1 MPTIKLR
8 RDTAAN
14 WTSVNPVLNEGEMGL
29 ETDTNKL
36 KIGDGYN
43 TWSDRGYINTDT
55 AYGTFNPSSTRSY
68 TGSSASDGLG
78 VKPIIAG
85 DRNVIDNTGQ
95 GQIKIH
101 TAETGSLE
109 RTLVSP
115 NSGDAN
121 YVGWGGSGK
130 LSADATFLAT
140 VEYEGSGVP
149 SNALIHIHNLTTGA
163 LVNTVT
169 RAIASTDYNG
179 SEFNWGANIH
189 LRGNY
194 LLVSSSKGTAGGQT
208 EAGSVQVYKTATGD
222 WTDMALHGTVDNP
235 SPAASDQWGDSISI
249 LGEFALVGCP
259 SKTVSSQ
266 ANAGSVS
273 VVHMEDLSVVSTID
287 NPSPA
292 EGDSFGSS
300 VDFMTDYE
308 HIAIGCEGDEEG
320 AEDNSGAVYIYK
332 TTAGDWTDGSQV
344 TRISNPNSNTFNAG
358 DKFGSSVSS
367 YGKYLAV
374 AAKDEDN
381 TSAPAPDYTS
391 ISLEATIANPTPGD
405 NDFFGTGVAM
415 SDSYYAISSPGD
427 NNKLGA
433 VYVYDRA
440 TGNLLQTIV
449 NPNLDNTQTSDGD
462 KFGNMMA
469 MTDNYLACASPG
481 EDAGDGDNRI
491 YIFNPSTG
499 TLLRSILPPN
509 NALTARFTIMSMTDS
524 VLGFGVFTPTGTS
537 YWASDTVHQVLLY
550 DPSTGNLTATLNNPN
565 PYGSANGEAFGYT
578 VAMNDSYIAV
588 SAARE
593 DSASNTEVGVVHLFD
608 TSGGFLRVI
617 ESPDDNAYL
626 NFGQSVDVSNDYLV
640 VGAPSYD
647 SNTENNV
654 GRVYV
659 FNPSDGSHLRTIENP
674 NPQGTGVSDGFGYRM
689 RVDGSKFVTLAN
701 GEDIGGIINNR
712 PAYVYDAATGN
723 LLSTLENPSSENA
736 QYGWDMEFSGRDI
749 IIGSP
754 NHDATGDDYGIAYH
768 WKAPLGE
775 GATGTVDYSQ
785 SSLDATLEGT
795 GYTPGVRGAAGFGEV
810 SAISSDGS
818 YAVTGTEEAWVSS
831 TGSSYTGEVSVIDTS
846 TNSVVHT
853 LNNPNSGQHYFGS
866 GVAINNTF
874 TAVGAKYE
882 TVNGQS
888 RQGRVYIFSNA
899 TGSLVHTINSPNSG
913 SNVHFGEALAM
924 DETHLVIGEPNN
936 TSSKKVH
943 LYSVD
948 SSSASLVWTSTRS
961 DAESA
966 WGSRVALSD
975 SYVAVGT
982 DNGNAASVLSR
993 SNGSIL
999 RTFTDPAGDGTEQAF
1014 GETVSITDDYIAIG
1028 SSGWDKQ
1035 FQGVGIGNYS
1045 SGRVYI
1051 YDPSNGNAVR
1061 TISNPNN
1068 SGVVW
1073 NDKFGYMV
1081 SIKGDYLLAS
1091 ATEETYGSDETG
1103 TCYIIDV
1110 TTGSTVKVITSANPK
1125 ANGSF
1130 GRSVQISDSGKF
1142 VIGASQEGT
1151 NSSGHLYVYEA
1162 PTGEPPGASSGANY
1176 IFKTTDSTWTDT
1188 GLCATLANPDTTP
1201 ETADNDALSGIS
1213 LGNDRFLAGYAAA
1226 GTNQGTGKVEEYD
1239 LYE

>member
-36 KIGDGYN
+36 KIGDGYS

-109 RTLVSP
+109 RTIVSP

-163 LVNTVT
+163 LVNTFT

-235 SPAASDQWGDSISI
+235 SPAASDQWGDSISV

-273 VVHMEDLSVVSTID
+273 VVHMENLTVVSTID

-300 VDFMTDYE
+300 VDFMTDYD
-308 HIAIGCEGDEEG
+308 HIAIGCEGDAEG

-381 TSAPAPDYTS
+381 TAAPAPDYTS
-391 ISLEATIANPTPGD
+391 ISLEATIANPTPAGSD
-405 NDFFGTGVAM
+405 YFGYGVAI
-415 SDSYYAISSPGD
+415 SDSYYAISSVND
-427 NNKLGA
+427 NNNLGA

-440 TGNLLQTIV
+440 TDNLLHTIV
-449 NPNLDNTQTSDGD
+449 NPNDDSTLSSDGD
-462 KFGNMMA
+462 YFGAMLA
-469 MTDNYLACASPG
+469 MTDNYLACSSSGDDG
-481 EDAGDGDNRI
+481 EGDNRI
-491 YIFNPSTG
+491 YIFNPATG
-499 TLLRSILPPN
+499 GFLRSVLPPN
-509 NALTARFTIMSMTDS
+509 SAKTARFNRMDMTDS
-524 VLGFGVFTPTGTS
+524 VLAFGVWTGTS
-537 YWASDTVHQVLLY
+537 YWAADTVHQVLVY
-550 DPSTGNLTATLNNPN
+550 DPNTGSLTTTLNNPN
-565 PYGSANGEAFGYT
+565 PFGGANGEAFGYT
-578 VAMNDSYIAV
+578 VVVNDSYIVV
-588 SAARE
+588 SCQRE

-608 TSGGFLRVI
+608 TSGGFLRVVT
-617 ESPDDNAYL
+617 SPDDQSYL
-626 NFGQSVDVSNDYLV
+626 SFGQSLDVTDDYLV
-640 VGAPSYD
+640 VGATGYD
-647 SNTENNV
+647 TGSVNNG
-654 GRVYV
+654 GRVYI

-674 NPQGTGVSDGFGYRM
+674 NPQGAADQDKFGFRIRLDGTT
-689 RVDGSKFVTLAN
+689 FVTTAS
-701 GEDIGGIINNR
+701 GEDIGGVSNNR
-712 PAYVYDAATGN
+712 PLYVYDVATGN
-723 LLSTLENPSSENA
+723 LLSTIENPAAASTQFA
-736 QYGWDMEFSGRDI
+736 WDLEFSGRDI
-749 IIGSP
+749 IIGSWS
-754 NHDATGDDYGIAYH
+754 DDTSGSNSGIAYH
-768 WKAPLGE
+768 YKSALGA
-775 GATGTVDYSQ
+775 GATGTVDFSQ
-785 SSLDATLEGT
+785 ASFSSVTFGQHQFSGNPVHSGDSMGTAT
-795 GYTPGVRGAAGFGEV
+795 
-810 SAISSDGS
+810 AISPDGNYVVGGYHS
-818 YAVTGTEEAWVSS
+818 ARVNGNQRGRVYILNGSGT
-831 TGSSYTGEVSVIDTS
+831 IL
-846 TNSVVHT
+846 HT
-853 LNNPNSGQHYFGS
+853 LVHPTDTANESKFGNS
-866 GVAINNTF
+866 VAINNTY
-874 TAVGAKYE
+874 TAIGAPY
-882 TVNGQS
+882 TIVSGQS
-888 RQGRVYIFSNA
+888 RQGQVYVYENS
-899 TGSLVHTINSPNSG
+899 TGNLVYTLSIPGGGAQKTFGYSLD
-913 SNVHFGEALAM
+913 M
-924 DETHLVIGEPNN
+924 DETHLAIGC
-936 TSSKKVH
+936 SSRYEGANQVF
-943 LYSVD
+943 LVD
-948 SSSASLVWTSTRS
+948 LSNGSFAWTSNGS
-961 DAESA
+961 SLSAERHGCA
-966 WGSRVALSD
+966 VAITD
-975 SYVAVGT
+975 SYVFAGHYKGSQSENRVY
-982 DNGNAASVLSR
+982 VLNR
-993 SNGSIL
+993 SNGGLL
-999 RTFTDPAGDGTEQAF
+999 RTITAPNGSDNTNGFGDDGHVAGNDTYLVVGSPGEGSGANNDPGM
-1014 GETVSITDDYIAIG
+1014 I
-1028 SSGWDKQ
+1028 
-1035 FQGVGIGNYS
+1035 
-1045 SGRVYI
+1045 RI
-1051 YDPSNGNAVR
+1051 YDPSNGNLLRSV
-1061 TISNPNN
+1061 SNPNRI
-1068 SGVVW
+1068 GGTAE
-1073 NDKFGYMV
+1073 DKFGDSV
-1081 SIKGDYLLAS
+1081 DISGDDIVVGAS
-1091 ATEETYGSDETG
+1091 GDGPTEGSNHG
-1103 TCYIIDV
+1103 SAYIVEAD
-1110 TTGSTVKVITSANPK
+1110 TGSVIKTFSSTTDQSGIFYGASVGISPSGKVIVGSENEKQTLNNQGSISIYSAP
-1125 ANGSF
+1125 AG
-1130 GRSVQISDSGKF
+1130 D
-1142 VIGASQEGT
+1142 
-1151 NSSGHLYVYEA
+1151 
-1162 PTGEPPGASSGANY
+1162 PPGASSGANY

-1188 GLCATLANPDTTP
+1188 ALCATLANTDTTP
-1201 ETADNDALSGIS
+1201 ETADNDELSGIS
-1213 LGNDRFLAGYAAA
+1213 LGNDRLLAGYAAA
-1226 GTNQGTGKVEEYD
+1226 GSNQGTGKVEEYD

>member
-14 WTSVNPVLNEGEMGL
+14 WTSVNPVLHEGEMGL

-68 TGSSASDGLG
+68 TGSSSSDGLG

-101 TAETGSLE
+101 TAETGSVE
-109 RTLVSP
+109 RTIVSP

-121 YVGWGGSGK
+121 YVGWGGAGK

-235 SPAASDQWGDSISI
+235 SPAASDQWGDSISV

-273 VVHMEDLSVVSTID
+273 VVHMENLTVVSTID

-300 VDFMTDYE
+300 VDFMTDYD
-308 HIAIGCEGDEEG
+308 HIAIGAEGDVEG
-320 AEDNSGAVYIYK
+320 SDDNSGAVYIYK
-332 TTAGDWTDGSQV
+332 TTIGDWTDGSQV
-344 TRISNPNSNTFNAG
+344 ARISNPNTNSSDPG

-367 YGKYLAV
+367 YGNYLAV

-381 TSAPAPDYTS
+381 YAP
-391 ISLEATIANPTPGD
+391 
-405 NDFFGTGVAM
+405 
-415 SDSYYAISSPGD
+415 
-427 NNKLGA
+427 
-433 VYVYDRA
+433 
-440 TGNLLQTIV
+440 
-449 NPNLDNTQTSDGD
+449 
-462 KFGNMMA
+462 
-469 MTDNYLACASPG
+469 
-481 EDAGDGDNRI
+481 
-491 YIFNPSTG
+491 
-499 TLLRSILPPN
+499 
-509 NALTARFTIMSMTDS
+509 
-524 VLGFGVFTPTGTS
+524 
-537 YWASDTVHQVLLY
+537 
-550 DPSTGNLTATLNNPN
+550 
-565 PYGSANGEAFGYT
+565 
-578 VAMNDSYIAV
+578 
-588 SAARE
+588 
-593 DSASNTEVGVVHLFD
+593 
-608 TSGGFLRVI
+608 
-617 ESPDDNAYL
+617 
-626 NFGQSVDVSNDYLV
+626 
-640 VGAPSYD
+640 
-647 SNTENNV
+647 
-654 GRVYV
+654 
-659 FNPSDGSHLRTIENP
+659 
-674 NPQGTGVSDGFGYRM
+674 
-689 RVDGSKFVTLAN
+689 
-701 GEDIGGIINNR
+701 
-712 PAYVYDAATGN
+712 
-723 LLSTLENPSSENA
+723 
-736 QYGWDMEFSGRDI
+736 
-749 IIGSP
+749 
-754 NHDATGDDYGIAYH
+754 
-768 WKAPLGE
+768 

-818 YAVTGTEEAWVSS
+818 YVVTGTQAAWVS
-831 TGSSYTGEVSVIDTS
+831 GSSYTGEVSVIDTS

-853 LNNPNSGQHYFGS
+853 LNNPNSGQNYFGS
-866 GVAINNTF
+866 GVAINSTL

-936 TSSKKVH
+936 TSSRKVH

-961 DAESA
+961 DSENA
-966 WGSRVALSD
+966 WGARVALSD

-982 DNGNAASVLSR
+982 YNGNAASVLSR

-999 RTFTDPAGDGTEQAF
+999 RTFTDPAGEGTEQAF
-1014 GETVSITDDYIAIG
+1014 GESISITDDYIAIG
-1028 SSGWDKQ
+1028 SEDWHKQ
-1035 FQGVGIGNYS
+1035 FQGVGVGNYR

-1068 SGVVW
+1068 SGTIW
-1073 NDKFGYMV
+1073 ADHFGAMV

-1091 ATEETYGSDETG
+1091 APDEIYGSDEIG

-1125 ANGSF
+1125 AGGSF
-1130 GRSVQISDSGKF
+1130 GSSVQISDSGKF
-1142 VIGASQEGT
+1142 VIGANQEGT
-1151 NSSGHLYVYEA
+1151 NNSGHLYVYEA
-1162 PTGEPPGASSGANY
+1162 PTGAPTGSSSGANY

-1188 GLCATLANPDTTP
+1188 ALCATLANPDTTP
-1201 ETADNDALSGIS
+1201 ETADNDELSGIS

-1226 GTNQGTGKVEEYD
+1226 GPNQGTGKVEEYD

>member
-101 TAETGSLE
+101 TAETGSVE
-109 RTLVSP
+109 RTIVSP

-235 SPAASDQWGDSISI
+235 SPAASDQWGDSISV

-391 ISLEATIANPTPGD
+391 ISLEATIANPTPAGSD
-405 NDFFGTGVAM
+405 YFGYGVAI
-415 SDSYYAISSPGD
+415 SDSYYAISSVND
-427 NNKLGA
+427 NNDLGA

-440 TGNLLQTIV
+440 TDNLLHTIV
-449 NPNLDNTQTSDGD
+449 NPNDDSTLSSDGD
-462 KFGNMMA
+462 YFGAMLA
-469 MTDNYLACASPG
+469 MTDNYLACSSSGDDG
-481 EDAGDGDNRI
+481 EGDNRI
-491 YIFNPSTG
+491 YIFNPATG
-499 TLLRSILPPN
+499 GFLRSVLPPN
-509 NALTARFTIMSMTDS
+509 SAKTARFTRMDMTDS
-524 VLGFGVFTPTGTS
+524 VLAFGVWTGTS
-537 YWASDTVHQVLLY
+537 YWAADTVHQVLVY
-550 DPSTGNLTATLNNPN
+550 DPSTGSLTTTLNNPN
-565 PYGSANGEAFGYT
+565 PFGGANGEAFGYT
-578 VAMNDSYIAV
+578 VVVNDSYIVV
-588 SAARE
+588 SCQRE

-608 TSGGFLRVI
+608 TSGGFLRVVT
-617 ESPDDNAYL
+617 SPDDQSYL
-626 NFGQSVDVSNDYLV
+626 SFGQSLDVTDDYLV
-640 VGAPSYD
+640 VGATNYD
-647 SNTENNV
+647 TGSVNNG
-654 GRVYV
+654 GRVYI

-674 NPQGTGVSDGFGYRM
+674 NPQGAADQDKFGYRI
-689 RVDGSKFVTLAN
+689 RLDGTTFVTTAS
-701 GEDIGGIINNR
+701 GEDIGGVSSNR
-712 PAYVYDAATGN
+712 PLYVYDVTTGN
-723 LLSTLENPSSENA
+723 LLSTIENPAAASTQFA
-736 QYGWDMEFSGRDI
+736 WDLEFSGRDI
-749 IIGSP
+749 IIGSW
-754 NHDATGDDYGIAYH
+754 ADDTSGSNSGIAYH
-768 WKAPLGE
+768 YKSALGA
-775 GATGTVDYSQ
+775 GATGTIDYSQ

-853 LNNPNSGQHYFGS
+853 LNNPNSGQYYFGS

-1028 SSGWDKQ
+1028 SPRWDKQ
-1035 FQGVGIGNYS
+1035 FQGVGIGNYR

-1051 YDPSNGNAVR
+1051 YDPSNGSAVR

-1091 ATEETYGSDETG
+1091 ATDEIYGSDEIG

-1125 ANGSF
+1125 ANGRF
-1130 GRSVQISDSGKF
+1130 GSSVQISDSGKF
-1142 VIGASQEGT
+1142 VIGAKQEGT
-1151 NSSGHLYVYEA
+1151 NNSGHLYVYEA

-1188 GLCATLANPDTTP
+1188 ALCATLANPDTTP

-1226 GTNQGTGKVEEYD
+1226 GPNQGTGKVEEYD